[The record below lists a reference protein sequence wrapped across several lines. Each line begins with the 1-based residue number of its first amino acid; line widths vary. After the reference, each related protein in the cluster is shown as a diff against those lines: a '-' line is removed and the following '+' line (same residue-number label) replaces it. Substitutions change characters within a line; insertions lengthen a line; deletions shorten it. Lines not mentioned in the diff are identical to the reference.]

1 MKRSTRFRMILV
13 LSALAF
19 APLAAQA
26 SHDDVEV
33 RILGTNGKQFRTFP
47 VASESRDVRRLY
59 LEARDQVPYVIRVRN
74 RGNAR
79 VALVIAV
86 DGRNIISGERS
97 HLARGERM
105 YVLDPW
111 ESAEYEGWRTGRD
124 RVNAF
129 YFTEW
134 RDSYAE
140 AFGDRSARGV
150 IAVAVYRERE
160 HAIAQGP
167 WDRATGKAQ
176 EQSGQDGKQNGKKG
190 SAEVRSK
197 GAEPGTGFGE
207 EVYSPSVRV
216 AFDAERHP
224 ASQVFIKYEWR
235 DSLCRR
241 GVMACGPGNRDRN
254 RFWDESGIFGFA
266 PYPPNRRN
274 Y

>member
-1 MKRSTRFRMILV
+1 MKRSTRYRTILA
-13 LSALAF
+13 LCALAPF
-19 APLAAQA
+19 VSLAAHA

-33 RILGTNGKQFRTFP
+33 RIVATNGKPFRTFP
-47 VASESRDVRRLY
+47 VEESRDVRRLY
-59 LEARDQVPYVIRVRN
+59 LEAIDQVPYVIRVRN
-74 RGNAR
+74 RSNDR

-97 HLARGERM
+97 NLARHERM

-134 RDSYAE
+134 RDSYAA

-150 IAVAVYRERE
+150 IAVAVYREK
-160 HAIAQGP
+160 
-167 WDRATGKAQ
+167 DRAIFLPRDRVTARPQ
-176 EQSGQDGKQNGKKG
+176 EQGAPRSGGKG
-190 SAEVRSK
+190 SADVRSK
-197 GAEPGTGFGE
+197 AAEPGTGFGE

-224 ASQVFIKYEWR
+224 SSKVFIRYEWR

-241 GVMACGPGNRDRN
+241 GLMSCGPERRERN
-254 RFWDESGIFGFA
+254 RFRDDFDVFGFA
-266 PYPPNRRN
+266 PYPPGRR
-274 Y
+274 